1 MKRLILSLFVFCLVA
16 LSAMAQERTITGTV
30 TGDDNLPI
38 PGAGVT
44 VTGTKISTT
53 SDNNGKFA
61 ISVPASATSLTFTF
75 IGMSSQTKPIGSGG
89 VLNAILAT
97 DSKLLS
103 EVIVTGLGQTRA
115 AASVGYA
122 VQQVGAPALNIA
134 KNTDVSSA
142 LAGKIA
148 GVQLIGSPSS
158 AFGNAEIIIR
168 GVKGLGLTTPLF
180 VVDGTPT
187 EQENIIMDN
196 VENISVLKGAAATA
210 VWGNRGQNGVVLI
223 TSKKGARNGAPS
235 IEVNLGASF
244 ENLSLL
250 PNYQDEY
257 AGGYKSA
264 YTSKNTLGAGYLDDE
279 GFYIFNYDPS
289 VHPASWASFQ
299 GQRMI
304 EYGADESW
312 GPKMNGQ
319 QYRPYYS
326 WFPGSDFGKL
336 TALTPQPNNVKDFF
350 DTGRTLNNSIAFTG
364 GSDKFTFRLTY
375 ANQNR
380 KLIVPGSKR
389 DNNQLGFS
397 ATYDISPKFTVSTD
411 INYRRV
417 NTTGNLQ
424 EGYRN
429 DGLNVP
435 QNFNQWWQR
444 QLDINKLKDYKLAD
458 GTYQSW
464 NIGDPNGASDA
475 SILKAQYWDS
485 PYFVVQK
492 NYGTNKS
499 NYVFGNL
506 GLNYKVTSWL
516 NWDNRVRLNYGTG
529 LGDFRIATGGLQL
542 DSYAINTTSD
552 TEFNYESNLN
562 VKKTFGDFSLD
573 GAVGINLR
581 TNRKQNTE
589 MATAGGLTFPDFF
602 SIGGSVARPTTS
614 NTYEARE
621 VRSILGRAS
630 LGYKSFLYLD
640 ATLRNDWSSALPE
653 SNNSYL
659 YPSVSTSFIFT
670 ELIKNSG
677 IKNILTFG
685 KLRGSF
691 AQVGSDLGFNQ
702 VNISLDNGNI
712 FSGNASSSI
721 GNQYRSGLIKP
732 SLTKSWEVGTEL
744 KFFNRVGLDFAFYKD
759 NNTNQI
765 LGLTVAG
772 SSGFQTAQIN
782 AGNIQSKGFELA
794 LTGSPIK
801 SATFT
806 WNMGLNFAH
815 NQSLIK
821 ELTPLQKTVI
831 AGTTWNNTRIENR
844 EGAEFGMLVGRSYQ
858 RNSAGQI
865 IVGANGVPLF
875 NINVDQGTVLPKFT
889 GGFYNNFSY
898 KGFDLAFSID
908 FQKDGKFFSSTR
920 MFNTGTGLSAETVG
934 VNDKGF
940 DWREYPGSY
949 TLAGGNVGNG
959 GIKVPNAVFANGT
972 PNNRYISARAYFYGA
987 QQNDASNFIINASYI
1002 KLRDVRLGYTFS
1014 KRLLG
1019 TLPVKSLNLGVTVNN
1034 AWLIAGPSKKY
1045 GIDPSELETYWT
1057 EGGQL
1062 GSVRNF
1068 GLNLRASF

>member
-75 IGMSSQTKPIGSGG
+75 IGMSSQTKSIGSGS
-89 VLNAILAT
+89 VLNATLAT

-103 EVIVTGLGQTRA
+103 EVIVTGLGTTRVA
-115 AASVGYA
+115 ATVGYA
-122 VQQVGAPALNIA
+122 VQSISSETVNIA
-134 KNTDVSSA
+134 KNTDVSNA

-168 GVKGLGLTTPLF
+168 GVKGLGLNTPLF

-187 EQENIIMDN
+187 AQENVIMDN
-196 VENISVLKGAAATA
+196 VDNISVLKGAAATA
-210 VWGNRGQNGVVLI
+210 IWGSRGQNGVVLI
-223 TSKKGARNGAPS
+223 TSKKGTRDSGGS
-235 IEVNLGASF
+235 IEVNLGASL
-244 ENLSLL
+244 ENLNII

-264 YTSKNTLGAGYLDDE
+264 YTSKNSLGAGYLDDD

-312 GPKMNGQ
+312 GPKMSGQ

-326 WFPGSDFGKL
+326 WFPGSDFGNL
-336 TALTPQPNNVKDFF
+336 TALTPQPNNVRDFF

-364 GSDKFTFRLTY
+364 GSDKFNFRLTY

-380 KLIVPGSKR
+380 TLIVPGSKR

-397 ATYDISPKFTVSTD
+397 ANYDISPKFSVSTD

-417 NTTGNLQ
+417 KTTGNLQ

-444 QLDINKLKDYKLAD
+444 QLDINKLKDYKLPD

-485 PYFVVQK
+485 PYFVTQK
-492 NYGTNKS
+492 NYGTSS
-499 NYVFGNL
+499 NNLVFGNL
-506 GLNYKVTSWL
+506 GLKYKVTDWL
-516 NWDNRVRLNYGTG
+516 SWDNRVRIDYLAGLN
-529 LGDFRIATGGLQL
+529 DFRIASGGLQL
-542 DSYAINTTSD
+542 PSYQIGTSNN

-562 VKKTFGDFSLD
+562 FKKTFGDFSVDALI
-573 GAVGINLR
+573 GYNFR
-581 TNRKQNTE
+581 TNKNVGTS

-602 SIGGSVARPTTS
+602 SIGGSVARPTTE
-614 NTYEARE
+614 NTYSSRE
-621 VRSILGRAS
+621 VQSFLGRAT

-640 ATLRNDWSSALPE
+640 LTARKDFSSTLPTAENG
-653 SNNSYL
+653 YF
-659 YPSVSTSFIFT
+659 YPSASASFIVS
-670 ELIKNSG
+670 ELFKSDG
-677 IKNILTFG
+677 LKKVLTFA
-685 KLRGSF
+685 KLRASI
-691 AQVGSDLGFNQ
+691 ARVGNDLAFNE
-702 VNISLDNGNI
+702 VNTSLDAGPI
-712 FSGNASSSI
+712 FYSNASSSI
-721 GNQYRSGLIKP
+721 GNQNRSGAIKP
-732 SLTKSWEVGTEL
+732 SLTDSYEVGAEFRL
-744 KFFNRVGLDFAFYKD
+744 FNRVGVDVALYKD
-759 NNTNQI
+759 NNINQI

-782 AGNIQSKGFELA
+782 AGIIQSKGVEVSF
-794 LTGSPIK
+794 TGSPIK
-801 SATFT
+801 TASFT
-806 WNMGLNFAH
+806 WNVGLNFAA
-815 NQSLIK
+815 NRSFVK
-821 ELTPLQKTVI
+821 ELSPLQKTVI
-831 AGTTWNNTRIENR
+831 AATTWNDTRIENR
-844 EGAEFGMLVGRSYQ
+844 EGQQFGMLVGRSYQ
-858 RNSAGQI
+858 RNADGQI

-875 NINVDQGTVLPKFT
+875 TTNIDQGTVLPKFT
-889 GGFYNNFSY
+889 GGFFSNFNY

-908 FQKDGKFFSSTR
+908 FQKDGKYFSSTR

-934 VNDKGF
+934 VNDKGN
-940 DWREYPGSY
+940 DWRGYPGSY
-949 TLAGGNVGNG
+949 TLAGGNTGTG
-959 GIKVPNAVFANGT
+959 GIKVPNSVFANGT
-972 PNNRYISARAYFYGA
+972 PNNRYIPARTYFYTA
-987 QQNDASNFIINASYI
+987 AQNDASNFIINSSYI
-1002 KLRDVRLGYTFS
+1002 KLRDVRLGYTVP

-1019 TLPVKSLNLGVTVNN
+1019 NLPVKSVNFGVTANN
-1034 AWLIAGPSKKY
+1034 VWLIAGPSKKY
-1045 GIDPSELETYWT
+1045 GIDPSELESYWT

-1062 GSVRNF
+1062 SSVRNF
-1068 GLNLRASF
+1068 GINLRASF